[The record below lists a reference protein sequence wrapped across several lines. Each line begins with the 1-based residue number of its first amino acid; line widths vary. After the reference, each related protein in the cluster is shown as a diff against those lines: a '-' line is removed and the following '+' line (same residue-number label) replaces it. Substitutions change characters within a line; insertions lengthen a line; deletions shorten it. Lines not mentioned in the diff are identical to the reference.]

1 MMVIKNR
8 LAVTIITLLV
18 LLLAG
23 SIVNSTAFA
32 AEVAGRVA
40 NLSGLLFGQK
50 ANGIVKTL
58 ELNSDVEVGDILV
71 TEKRTYARIK
81 FIDNSEVILRPNT
94 RFTVEAMI
102 FDQERPGAD
111 KAVFNLVKGGL
122 RAITGQIGKRGNP
135 DSYRM
140 KTVAATIGIRGTIY
154 EVRICNGNCGP
165 LPDGVYLHALQ
176 DAIVVAN
183 PAGTLT
189 VGPGQYTYVRDNTT
203 APVLLPEPPGIDFSL
218 PGWVTESS
226 DTPIIWTG
234 NGEACLGCE
243 VR

>member
-1 MMVIKNR
+1 MIVKKNQLTTTVISL
-8 LAVTIITLLV
+8 LA

-23 SIVNSTAFA
+23 FVVSSTAFA
-32 AEVAGRVA
+32 TEVAGRVA
-40 NLSGLLFGQK
+40 NLSGPLFDQK
-50 ANGIVKTL
+50 ADGIVKTL
-58 ELNSDVEVGDILV
+58 ELNSDVKVGDILV

-94 RFTVEAMI
+94 RFTVEAMT
-102 FDQERPGAD
+102 FDKDHPEAD
-111 KAVFNLVKGGL
+111 KAVFNMVKGGL

-189 VGPGQYTYVRDNTT
+189 VGPGQYAYVRDDAT
-203 APVLLPEPPGIDFSL
+203 APVLLPEPPGLDFSL
-218 PGWVTESS
+218 PQWVSESS